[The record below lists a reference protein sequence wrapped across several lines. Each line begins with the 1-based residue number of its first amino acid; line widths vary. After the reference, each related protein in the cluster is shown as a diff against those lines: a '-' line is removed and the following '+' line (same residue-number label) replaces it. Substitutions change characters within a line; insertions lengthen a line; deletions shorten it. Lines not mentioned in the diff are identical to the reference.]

1 MASVASFA
9 LTPKETKMRAFPILL
24 AAAGLTLPAIAAAPV
39 KLQTQ
44 LTGAA
49 EVPGPGADKGM
60 GEATL
65 SFDTAKGQVC
75 YMLHSMDTDTPTM
88 AHIHKGA
95 AGVAGGVVVAL
106 AAPATG
112 TSQGCAPLAADVM
125 DDILSHPAEYY
136 VNVHTAA
143 FPKGAIRGQLG
154 K

>member
-1 MASVASFA
+1 M
-9 LTPKETKMRAFPILL
+9 
-24 AAAGLTLPAIAAAPV
+24 
-39 KLQTQ
+39 QTQ

-65 SFDTAKGQVC
+65 TFDGDKGQVC
-75 YMLHSMDTDTPTM
+75 YMLHSMGTDTPTM

-95 AGVAGGVVVAL
+95 AGVAGGVVVPL
-106 AAPATG
+106 TAPANG
-112 TSQGCAPLAADVM
+112 KSEGCAPLAADVM
-125 DDILSHPAEYY
+125 TDIVAHPADYY

>member
-1 MASVASFA
+1 
-9 LTPKETKMRAFPILL
+9 MRYYTILL
-24 AAAGLTLPAIAAAPV
+24 AACAGLALPAAAAAPV
-39 KLQTQ
+39 KMQTQ
-44 LTGAA
+44 LTGGA

-65 SFDTAKGQVC
+65 TFDSDKAQVC
-75 YMLHSMDTDTPTM
+75 YMLHSMGTDTPTM

-95 AGVAGGVVVAL
+95 AGVAGGVVVPL
-106 AAPATG
+106 TAPANG
-112 TSQGCAPLAADVM
+112 KSEGCAPLAADAM
-125 DDILSHPAEYY
+125 ADIIAHPADYY